1 MAEKMRLSSRI
12 SRKDASPARHNSRTG
27 FKEQPEHIDS
37 TKSKFNWYWNCLTGV
52 VPEIDYA
59 EMEEEYYEKHFRS
72 ALDNQNNRYKAS
84 RQYNNCKT
92 MKQFMNSPRYKP
104 EEQIIA
110 VGSMNNTITK
120 EQLLE
125 IYQDYYEWH
134 TKEYPEIKFLN
145 ATLHVDEKG
154 APHFHVRRVWE
165 VTNGDEV
172 GICQADVLAKYGFER
187 PDVDKPQGKKN
198 NPKMT
203 YTKMVREKLLEICLQ
218 HGIDL
223 EVEVKDAD
231 AKHLHP
237 DEYKAKEKAKE
248 ELKKIQ
254 VELEDAMNKLN
265 DVNMQ
270 MNAKEMKL
278 NDIQMQINAEEIKLR
293 EIIHTRNSMEQLN
306 TDFMVLHN
314 LMLDD
319 NAPVTLKTEQAQLV
333 YNNYRKVRDELKKTK
348 QMTDDAK
355 EKLDAMLKL
364 INLANDHAQGYTEG
378 SYSSDP
384 MANRYFYKYK
394 QSRIEFEAFKDQ
406 EEKSAEDLKASFRA
420 LCMSVDTDQSSDED
434 DYSF

>member
-1 MAEKMRLSSRI
+1 MKKNMAEKMRLSSRI

-27 FKEQPEHIDS
+27 FKEQPEHIDLA
-37 TKSKFNWYWNCLTGV
+37 KSKFNWYWNCLTGV

-59 EMEEEYYEKHFRS
+59 EMEEEYYEKRFRL
-72 ALDNQNNRYKAS
+72 ALDNQNGRYKAAG
-84 RQYNNCKT
+84 QHKNCKT

-104 EEQIIA
+104 EEQIIQ
-110 VGSMNNTITK
+110 VGSMDNTITK

-134 TKEYPEIKFLN
+134 TKEYPEVKFLN
-145 ATLHVDEKG
+145 ATLHVDEDG

-187 PDVDKPQGKKN
+187 PNLNKPQGRKN
-198 NPKMT
+198 NPKIA
-203 YTKMVREKLLEICLQ
+203 YTKKVREKLLEICLQ
-218 HGIDL
+218 HGIDI

-237 DEYKAKEKAKE
+237 DEYKAKMKAEEKLKEVQAKLE
-248 ELKKIQ
+248 ETMNKYNDM
-254 VELEDAMNKLN
+254 ELELN
-265 DVNMQ
+265 
-270 MNAKEMKL
+270 A
-278 NDIQMQINAEEIKLR
+278 AEIKLK
-293 EIIHTRNSMEQLN
+293 EYAHIERNMEQLN
-306 TDFMVLHN
+306 IDFMNLHK

-319 NAPVTLKTEQAQLV
+319 NTPVTLKTEQAQLV

-348 QMTDDAK
+348 QMTNETK
-355 EKLDAMLKL
+355 EQLDVMRSL
-364 INLANDHAQGYTEG
+364 INLANDHALGYKEG

-384 MANRYFYKYK
+384 IANRYFNQYK
-394 QSRIEFEAFKDQ
+394 QSGAEFNAFKA
-406 EEKSAEDLKASFRA
+406 EEKRFYKEIMAR
-420 LCMSVDTDQSSDED
+420 VDSLDVEQSSNDD

>member
-1 MAEKMRLSSRI
+1 MKNMGEKMRLSSRI

-59 EMEEEYYEKHFRS
+59 EMEREYYEKRFRLL
-72 ALDNQNNRYKAS
+72 LDNQNERYRAA
-84 RQYNNCKT
+84 RQHNNCKT

-134 TKEYPEIKFLN
+134 TKEYPEVKFLN

-172 GICQADVLAKYGFER
+172 GICQADVLTKYGFER
-187 PDVDKPQGKKN
+187 PNLNKPKGKKN

-203 YTKMVREKLLEICLQ
+203 YTKVVREKLLEICLQ
-218 HGIDL
+218 HGIDI

-231 AKHLHP
+231 AEHLHP
-237 DEYKAKEKAKE
+237 DEYKSKKKAKD

-254 VELEDAMNKLN
+254 VELEDSMNKLN
-265 DVNMQ
+265 DVKMQ
-270 MNAKEMKL
+270 I
-278 NDIQMQINAEEIKLR
+278 NDVKMQINAEEIKLR
-293 EIIHTRNSMEQLN
+293 EIIHARNEMEQLN
-306 TDFMVLHN
+306 TDFMILHN

-355 EKLDAMLKL
+355 EELDAKLKL
-364 INLANDHAQGYTEG
+364 INLANDYLQGYKEG
-378 SYSSDP
+378 PYSSDP
-384 MANRYFYKYK
+384 IVNRFVNRYKAD
-394 QSRIEFEAFKDQ
+394 FEKFKLE
-406 EEKSAEDLKASFRA
+406 EEKSAEAVKASFRA
-420 LCMSVDTDQSSDED
+420 MCMSVDTNQSSSDD
-434 DYSF
+434 DYSLE

>member
-1 MAEKMRLSSRI
+1 MRLSSRI

-27 FKEQPEHIDS
+27 FKEQPEHIDLA
-37 TKSKFNWYWNCLTGV
+37 KSKFNWYWNCLTGV

-59 EMEEEYYEKHFRS
+59 EMEEEYYEKRFRL
-72 ALDNQNNRYKAS
+72 ALDNQNERYKAA
-84 RQYNNCKT
+84 RQHNNCKT

-134 TKEYPEIKFLN
+134 TKEYPEVKFLN

-187 PDVDKPQGKKN
+187 PNLNKPQGRKN
-198 NPKMT
+198 NPKIA
-203 YTKMVREKLLEICLQ
+203 YTKKVREKLLEICLQ
-218 HGIDL
+218 HGIDV

-231 AKHLHP
+231 AEHLHP
-237 DEYKAKEKAKE
+237 DKYKAKMKAEE
-248 ELKKIQ
+248 ELKEVQ
-254 VELEDAMNKLN
+254 VKLEETMNELNDTKKQIDTEKMKLN
-265 DVNMQ
+265 DV
-270 MNAKEMKL
+270 K
-278 NDIQMQINAEEIKLR
+278 MQINAEEIKLR
-293 EIIHTRNSMEQLN
+293 EIIHARNSMEQLN

-319 NAPVTLKTEQAQLV
+319 NAPVTLKTEQAYLV
-333 YNNYRKVRDELKKTK
+333 YNNYCKVRDELKKTK
-348 QMTDDAK
+348 LMTEDAK
-355 EKLDAMLKL
+355 EQLYAMRSL
-364 INLANDHAQGYTEG
+364 IKLANDHSQGYTKG

-384 MANRYFYKYK
+384 IANRFFNQYE
-394 QSRIEFEAFKDQ
+394 QSRDLFDAFKD
-406 EEKSAEDLKASFRA
+406 EEKKFTQAWLRKLDECLSPE
-420 LCMSVDTDQSSDED
+420 QSSSDD

>member
-27 FKEQPEHIDS
+27 FKEQPEHVDLA
-37 TKSKFNWYWNCLTGV
+37 KSKFNWYWNCLTGV

-59 EMEEEYYEKHFRS
+59 EMEEEYYEKRFRL
-72 ALDNQNNRYKAS
+72 ALDNQNGRYKAA

-104 EEQIIA
+104 EEQIIQ
-110 VGSMNNTITK
+110 VGSMDNTITK

-134 TKEYPEIKFLN
+134 TKEYPEVKFLN
-145 ATLHVDEKG
+145 ATLHVDEEG

-165 VTNGDEV
+165 VTKGEEID
-172 GICQADVLAKYGFER
+172 ICQADVLAKYGFER
-187 PDVDKPQGKKN
+187 PNLKKPQGRKN
-198 NPKMT
+198 NPKIS
-203 YTKMVREKLLEICLQ
+203 YTKKVREKLLEICLQ
-218 HGIDL
+218 HGIDV

-237 DEYKAKEKAKE
+237 DEYKAKMKAEVKLE
-248 ELKKIQ
+248 EN
-254 VELEDAMNKLN
+254 MNKLN
-265 DVNMQ
+265 DV
-270 MNAKEMKL
+270 K
-278 NDIQMQINAEEIKLR
+278 MQINAEEIKLR
-293 EIIHTRNSMEQLN
+293 EIIHARSEMEQLN

-319 NAPVTLKTEQAQLV
+319 NAPVILKTEQAQLV

-355 EKLDAMLKL
+355 EELDAKLKL
-364 INLANDHAQGYTEG
+364 INLANDYLQGYKEG
-378 SYSSDP
+378 PYSSDP
-384 MANRYFYKYK
+384 IVNRFVNRYKAD
-394 QSRIEFEAFKDQ
+394 FEKFKLE
-406 EEKSAEDLKASFRA
+406 EEKSAEAVKASFRA
-420 LCMSVDTDQSSDED
+420 MCMSVDTNQSSSDD
-434 DYSF
+434 DYSLE

>member
-1 MAEKMRLSSRI
+1 MRLSSRI

-27 FKEQPEHIDS
+27 FKEQPEHIDLA
-37 TKSKFNWYWNCLTGV
+37 KSKFNWYWNCLTGV

-187 PDVDKPQGKKN
+187 PNLNKPQGKKN

-218 HGIDL
+218 HGIDI

-231 AKHLHP
+231 AEHLHP
-237 DEYKAKEKAKE
+237 DKYKAKMKAEE
-248 ELKKIQ
+248 ELKEVQAKLEETMN
-254 VELEDAMNKLN
+254 ELNDAKKQIDTEKMKLN
-265 DVNMQ
+265 DV
-270 MNAKEMKL
+270 K
-278 NDIQMQINAEEIKLR
+278 MQINAEEIKLR
-293 EIIHTRNSMEQLN
+293 EIIHARNSMEQLN
-306 TDFMVLHN
+306 TDFMILHN

-333 YNNYRKVRDELKKTK
+333 YNNYRKVRDELKRTK
-348 QMTDDAK
+348 QMTDAAK
-355 EKLDAMLKL
+355 EKLDGMLKL
-364 INLANDHAQGYTEG
+364 INLASDYSQRYKEG
-378 SYSSDP
+378 PYSSDP
-384 MANRYFYKYK
+384 IVNRFVNRYKAD
-394 QSRIEFEAFKDQ
+394 FEKFALE
-406 EEKSAEDLKASFRA
+406 EEKSAEAVKASFRA
-420 LCMSVDTDQSSDED
+420 MCMSVDTSQSSDDD
-434 DYSF
+434 DYSL

>member
-27 FKEQPEHIDS
+27 FKEQPEHIDLA
-37 TKSKFNWYWNCLTGV
+37 KSKFNWYWNYLTGV

-59 EMEEEYYEKHFRS
+59 EMEEEYYEKRFRS
-72 ALDNQNNRYKAS
+72 ALDSQNARYKAS

-104 EEQIIA
+104 EEQIIQ
-110 VGSMNNTITK
+110 VGSMDNTITK

-187 PDVDKPQGKKN
+187 PNLNKPQGRKN
-198 NPKMT
+198 NPKIA

-218 HGIDL
+218 HGIDV
-223 EVEVKDAD
+223 EVEVEDAD
-231 AKHLHP
+231 AQHLHP
-237 DEYKAKEKAKE
+237 DKYKAKKKAEE
-248 ELKKIQ
+248 ELKEVQAK
-254 VELEDAMNKLN
+254 LEENMNKLN
-265 DVNMQ
+265 DLKTQTNVEKN
-270 MNAKEMKL
+270 KL
-278 NDIQMQINAEEIKLR
+278 NDIKMQINAEEIKLR
-293 EIIHTRNSMEQLN
+293 EIIHARNSMEQLN

-333 YNNYRKVRDELKKTK
+333 YTNYRKVRDELKKTK
-348 QMTDDAK
+348 QMTDAAK
-355 EKLDAMLKL
+355 EKLDGMLKL
-364 INLANDHAQGYTEG
+364 INLANDYSQRYKEG
-378 SYSSDP
+378 PYSSDP
-384 MANRYFYKYK
+384 IVNRFVNRYKAD
-394 QSRIEFEAFKDQ
+394 FEKFALE
-406 EEKSAEDLKASFRA
+406 EEKSAEAVKASFRA
-420 LCMSVDTDQSSDED
+420 MCMSVDTNQSSSDD
-434 DYSF
+434 DYSLE

>member
-1 MAEKMRLSSRI
+1 MRLSSRI

-27 FKEQPEHIDS
+27 FKEQPEHVDS

-59 EMEEEYYEKHFRS
+59 EMEEEYYEKRFRLS
-72 ALDNQNNRYKAS
+72 LDNQNGRYKAA
-84 RQYNNCKT
+84 RQYKNCKT

-104 EEQIIA
+104 EEQIIQ
-110 VGSMNNTITK
+110 VGSMDNTITK

-145 ATLHVDEKG
+145 ATLHVDETG

-172 GICQADVLAKYGFER
+172 DICQADVLAKYGFER
-187 PDVDKPQGKKN
+187 PNLNKPQGRKN
-198 NPKMT
+198 NPKIA
-203 YTKMVREKLLEICLQ
+203 YTKKVREKLLEICLQ
-218 HGIDL
+218 HGIDV

-237 DEYKAKEKAKE
+237 DEYKAKMKAEEEK
-248 ELKKIQ
+248 KKVQ
-254 VELEDAMNKLN
+254 SELEDAMNKLN
-265 DVNMQ
+265 DV
-270 MNAKEMKL
+270 K
-278 NDIQMQINAEEIKLR
+278 MQINAEEIKLR
-293 EIIHTRNSMEQLN
+293 EVMHARNEMDQLN
-306 TDFMVLHN
+306 TDFMTLHN

-348 QMTDDAK
+348 QMTDEAK
-355 EKLDAMLKL
+355 EKLDGMLKL
-364 INLANDHAQGYTEG
+364 INLASDYSQRYKEG
-378 SYSSDP
+378 PYSSDP
-384 MANRYFYKYK
+384 IVNRFVNRYKAD
-394 QSRIEFEAFKDQ
+394 FEKFAL
-406 EEKSAEDLKASFRA
+406 EEKKSAEAVKASFRA
-420 LCMSVDTDQSSDED
+420 MCMSVDTSQSSDED

>member
-27 FKEQPEHIDS
+27 FKEQPDHVDLA
-37 TKSKFNWYWNCLTGV
+37 KSKFNWYWNCLTGV

-59 EMEEEYYEKHFRS
+59 EMEREYYEKRFRLL
-72 ALDNQNNRYKAS
+72 LDNQNERYKAA
-84 RQYNNCKT
+84 RQHNNCKT

-110 VGSMNNTITK
+110 VGSMYNTITK

-187 PDVDKPQGKKN
+187 PNLNKPQGRKN
-198 NPKMT
+198 NPKIA
-203 YTKMVREKLLEICLQ
+203 YTKTVREKLLEICLQ
-218 HGIDL
+218 HGIDI

-231 AKHLHP
+231 AEHLHP
-237 DEYKAKEKAKE
+237 DKYKAKMKAEE
-248 ELKKIQ
+248 ELKEVQAK
-254 VELEDAMNKLN
+254 LEETMNKLN
-265 DVNMQ
+265 DV
-270 MNAKEMKL
+270 K
-278 NDIQMQINAEEIKLR
+278 MQINAEEIKLR
-293 EIIHTRNSMEQLN
+293 EAIHARNEMEQLN

-319 NAPVTLKTEQAQLV
+319 NAPVNLKTEQAQLV
-333 YNNYRKVRDELKKTK
+333 YNNYRKVRDELKRTK
-348 QMTDDAK
+348 QMTDAAK
-355 EKLDAMLKL
+355 EKLDGMLKL
-364 INLANDHAQGYTEG
+364 INLATDYSQRYKEG
-378 SYSSDP
+378 PYSSDP
-384 MANRYFYKYK
+384 IVNRFVNRYKAD
-394 QSRIEFEAFKDQ
+394 FEKFALE
-406 EEKSAEDLKASFRA
+406 EEKSAEAVKASFRA
-420 LCMSVDTDQSSDED
+420 MCMSVDTNQPSSDD
-434 DYSF
+434 DYSLE

>member
-27 FKEQPEHIDS
+27 FKEQPEHVDS

-125 IYQDYYEWH
+125 IYQDYYYWH

-187 PDVDKPQGKKN
+187 PNLNKPQGRKN
-198 NPKMT
+198 NPKIA
-203 YTKMVREKLLEICLQ
+203 YTKKVREKLLEICLQ
-218 HGIDL
+218 HGIDI

-231 AKHLHP
+231 AEHLHP
-237 DEYKAKEKAKE
+237 DEYKAKKKAKE
-248 ELKKIQ
+248 ELKEVQAK
-254 VELEDAMNKLN
+254 LEETMNKLN
-265 DVNMQ
+265 D
-270 MNAKEMKL
+270 AKKQIDTENMKL
-278 NDIQMQINAEEIKLR
+278 NDIKMQINAEEIKLR
-293 EIIHTRNSMEQLN
+293 EAIHARNEMEQLN

-333 YNNYRKVRDELKKTK
+333 YNNYRKVRDELKRTK
-348 QMTDDAK
+348 QMTNEAK
-355 EKLDAMLKL
+355 EKLDGMLKL
-364 INLANDHAQGYTEG
+364 INLAADYSQRYKEG
-378 SYSSDP
+378 PYSSDP
-384 MANRYFYKYK
+384 IVNRFVNRYKAD
-394 QSRIEFEAFKDQ
+394 FEKFALE
-406 EEKSAEDLKASFRA
+406 EEKSAEAVKASFRA
-420 LCMSVDTDQSSDED
+420 MCMSVDTNQSSSDD
-434 DYSF
+434 DYSLE